1 MAEVSLLFVRPD
13 RDVAERLAQA
23 LEAHGLDVDLSAS
36 AIDDHSPYDGV
47 VVLLSPGSVRSAVVM
62 GVAELALAAGK
73 LAPVFIA
80 ICTPPPALRACSF
93 YDLSDWDGAP
103 THASV
108 VQLAQLLRRHRT
120 AKDSRRRLT
129 DSLTLPQPP
138 PPLPLPPPPPPA
150 PSLWDGAD
158 WASAPASQP
167 PPPPAAAPM
176 WTTTVQA
183 PSPPAGAGLLTELL
197 DPPAYAP
204 APPPLPGTPQ
214 RQDWSFAARPPEP
227 QGPPAEAAQPK
238 AHPPWGMIEVV
249 IGVSLVLAGWLLLA
263 LLT

>member
-36 AIDDHSPYDGV
+36 AIDDHTPYDGV

-73 LAPVFIA
+73 LAPVFIGL
-80 ICTPPPALRACSF
+80 CTPPPALRACSF

-103 THASV
+103 THSTV

-129 DSLTLPQPP
+129 DSLAMPPTPQPAPQPP
-138 PPLPLPPPPPPA
+138 PQPPPA

-158 WASAPASQP
+158 WASPPAPRPA
-167 PPPPAAAPM
+167 PPAAGPL
-176 WTTTVQA
+176 WTTTTQDQTA
-183 PSPPAGAGLLTELL
+183 PTAGSGLLTELL

-204 APPPLPGTPQ
+204 APPPPQ
-214 RQDWSFAARPPEP
+214 SAPTRQDWSFAARPPDESASESESP
-227 QGPPAEAAQPK
+227 GK
-238 AHPPWGMIEVV
+238 AHPPWGMIEVI
-249 IGVSLVLAGWLLLA
+249 IGVGLVLGGWLVLAM
-263 LLT
+263 LT